1 MPSASETI
9 SINGHQISFGRIV
22 GEVLHAD
29 RSFETRVEGSGGGGW
44 VGPNGGYIGET
55 KVSSHA
61 SQHQKVFIRT
71 DSGSEESF
79 DFKNWNLSVRPGS
92 RVALITCPDPNTG
105 TLSVMATRNLDT
117 GEESWQDVRSW
128 AQRRGLLGGGMR
140 VWPSGVVALALGGA
154 FTLFASYARMR
165 SGTTPYNA
173 SDFLLVIGIVF
184 VPAVII
190 EWFIAIALGVGDAEP
205 RRIQEL
211 LTGFLRTG
219 QMTR

>member
-9 SINGHQISFGRIV
+9 SINGHQISFSRIV
-22 GEVLHAD
+22 GQVLHAD
-29 RSFETRVEGSGGGGW
+29 WSFETSVEGSGGGGW

-55 KVSSHA
+55 KVSSHV

-71 DSGSEESF
+71 DSGSEEAF
-79 DFKNWNLSVRPGS
+79 DFNNWNLSVRPGS
-92 RVALITCPDPNTG
+92 RVALITCSDPNTG
-105 TLSVMATRNLDT
+105 TLTVLAARNLDT
-117 GEESWQDVRSW
+117 GEESWRDVRYW

-140 VWPSGVVALALGGA
+140 VWPSGVVALAVGGA
-154 FTLFASYARMR
+154 FTLFASYARIR

-173 SDFLLVIGIVF
+173 SDFLLAIGFVF

-190 EWFIAIALGVGDAEP
+190 EWFIATALRMGDGEP

-211 LTGFLRTG
+211 LTGFMRTG

>member
-1 MPSASETI
+1 MPSSSETI
-9 SINGHQISFGRIV
+9 SINGYQICFGRIV
-22 GEVLHAD
+22 GRVLHAD
-29 RSFETRVEGSGGGGW
+29 RSFETHVEGSGGGGW

-55 KVSSHA
+55 KVSSHT
-61 SQHQKVFIRT
+61 SQHHKVFIRT
-71 DSGSEESF
+71 DSGSEEAF

-105 TLSVMATRNLDT
+105 TLAVMGTRNLDT